1 MPWYW
6 SDEIARALLDLGKID
21 RTRAT
26 DLSSRPV
33 AFRSDSEN
41 LEKAALEILD
51 DEEIPL
57 AA

>member
-6 SDEIARALLDLGKID
+6 SDDVARVLLELGKID

-26 DLSSRPV
+26 DLVSRPV
-33 AFRSDSEN
+33 AFRCEAES
-41 LEKAALEILD
+41 LEKAALKLLD